1 MLRKTSALILA
12 ISTLA
17 FASQASVLKDVTAT
31 AGSIGMVLNATSVN
45 HVVSSLIPIISYYAL
60 NNQTYQLNLTES
72 SYLYKFTFNTLHIN
86 TVNGFTTKIFEEIPG
101 TDKIHVKLGGINAS
115 MNIDAELDALYFIP
129 FKSSQVNLTNIT
141 IDFVVEVQSADKVHW

>member
-1 MLRKTSALILA
+1 
-12 ISTLA
+12 
-17 FASQASVLKDVTAT
+17 
-31 AGSIGMVLNATSVN
+31 MVLNTTSVN
-45 HVVSSLIPIISYYAL
+45 HVVSSLIPIISYFVL
-60 NNQTYQLNLTES
+60 NNQTYQLNLTEKGT
-72 SYLYKFTFNTLHIN
+72 LYKFTFNTLHIN

>member
-1 MLRKTSALILA
+1 MLRTTASFLIA

-17 FASQASVLKDVTAT
+17 FASQASVLKDVTPT
-31 AGSIGMVLNATSVN
+31 PGSIGMVLNTTSVN
-45 HVVSSLIPIISYYAL
+45 HVVSSLIPIISYYVL
-60 NNQTYQLNLTES
+60 NNQTYQLNLTKS
-72 SYLYKFTFNTLHIN
+72 GYLYKFTFDTLHIN

-101 TDKIHVKLGGINAS
+101 TDQIHVKLGGINAS
-115 MNIDAELDALYFIP
+115 VNIDAELDALYFIP

>member
-1 MLRKTSALILA
+1 MLRTTASFLIA

-17 FASQASVLKDVTAT
+17 FASQASVLKDVTPT
-31 AGSIGMVLNATSVN
+31 PGSIGMVLNTTSVN
-45 HVVSSLIPIISYYAL
+45 HVVSSLIPIISYFVL
-60 NNQTYQLNLTES
+60 NNQTYQLNLTEKGT
-72 SYLYKFTFNTLHIN
+72 LYKFTFNTLHIN

-141 IDFVVEVQSADKVHW
+141 IDFVVEV

>member
-1 MLRKTSALILA
+1 
-12 ISTLA
+12 
-17 FASQASVLKDVTAT
+17 
-31 AGSIGMVLNATSVN
+31 MVLNTTSVN
-45 HVVSSLIPIISYYAL
+45 HVVSSLIPIISYFVL
-60 NNQTYQLNLTES
+60 NNQTYQLNLTEKGT
-72 SYLYKFTFNTLHIN
+72 LYKFTFNILHIN

-141 IDFVVEVQSADKVHW
+141 IDFVVEV